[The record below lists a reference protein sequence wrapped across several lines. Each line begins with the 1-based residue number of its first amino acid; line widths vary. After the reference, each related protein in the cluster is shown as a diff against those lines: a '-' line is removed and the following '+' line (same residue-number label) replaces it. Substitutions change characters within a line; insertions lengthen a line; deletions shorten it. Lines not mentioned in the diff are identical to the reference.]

1 LVIKFFSYTFDM
13 LFEKNVISSM
23 IRISLKLKQEPYWAI
38 FFAVSILLVGMIAY
52 KSFSGIVGGLA
63 TMDYE
68 MFLWFLL
75 VGFIAQTIDGALGM
89 AYGVSSN
96 SILLGIGIPPAVA
109 SAWVHFAQV
118 FTSMASGF
126 SHWKL
131 GNVQWPLAKRLMIP
145 GVLGAIAGAYFLSHI
160 DGNTIK
166 PFIAIYLLIMGII
179 ILTKVIKQK
188 KKLFQPEAK
197 SLPYL
202 AGIGGFADAI
212 GGGGWGPIVNSTLLG
227 KGQLP
232 RFAIGTGNF
241 VEIFVSL
248 ASASTFLFFIKELS
262 LAPVLG
268 LILGGVIAAP
278 FAAVICKKLN
288 PRILLAFV
296 GLLIIFL
303 SLRTFYLTLY

>member
-1 LVIKFFSYTFDM
+1 M
-13 LFEKNVISSM
+13 E
-23 IRISLKLKQEPYWAI
+23 RISLKLKQEPFWAF
-38 FFAVSILLVGMIAY
+38 FFAASTLLVGMIAY
-52 KSFSGIVGGLA
+52 KSFSGIMAGVVV
-63 TMDYE
+63 MDYE
-68 MFLWFLL
+68 MFFWFLL
-75 VGFIAQTIDGALGM
+75 VGFVAQTIDGALGM

-131 GNVQWPLAKRLMIP
+131 GNVQWSLAKRLMIP
-145 GVLGAIAGAYFLSHI
+145 GVLGAVAGAYFLSNI
-160 DGNTIK
+160 DGNAIK
-166 PFIAIYLLIMGII
+166 PFIAIYLMIMGII
-179 ILTKVIKQK
+179 ILTKVVK
-188 KKLFQPEAK
+188 KKKKFFQPEAK

-202 AGIGGFADAI
+202 ASIGGFADAI

-232 RFAIGTGNF
+232 RYAIGTGNF

-296 GLLIIFL
+296 GILIIFL
-303 SLRTFYLTLY
+303 SLRTFYLTVY

>member
-1 LVIKFFSYTFDM
+1 MDKILIKVKEEPFWSVFFGF
-13 LFEKNVISSM
+13 
-23 IRISLKLKQEPYWAI
+23 
-38 FFAVSILLVGMIAY
+38 SILLILLISF
-52 KSFSGIVGGLA
+52 KSFSGIWKGA
-63 TMDYE
+63 EMDYE
-68 MFLWFLL
+68 MFFWFLL
-75 VGFIAQTIDGALGM
+75 VGFVAQSIDGALGM

-118 FTSMASGF
+118 FTSLASGF

-131 GNVQWPLAKRLMIP
+131 GNVKWELAKRLMIP
-145 GVLGAIAGAYFLSHI
+145 GVIGAVVGAYFLSNI

-166 PFIAIYLLIMGII
+166 PFIAVYLLVMGII
-179 ILTKVIKQK
+179 IISKVFK
-188 KKLFQPEAK
+188 KRKKEFDPKGK

-202 AGIGGFADAI
+202 AGVGGFADAV

-248 ASASTFLFFIKELS
+248 ASASTFLFFIKDLS

-268 LILGGVIAAP
+268 LILGGVLAAP
-278 FAAVICKKLN
+278 FAAIICKKLN
-288 PRILLAFV
+288 PKVLMFFV
-296 GLLIIFL
+296 GLLVVGL
-303 SLRTFYLTLY
+303 SIRTFYLAVL

>member
-1 LVIKFFSYTFDM
+1 MEKITLKWKQESFLAIMLVSALLLTGIIAFFSFFGM
-13 LFEKNVISSM
+13 EALASM
-23 IRISLKLKQEPYWAI
+23 DR
-38 FFAVSILLVGMIAY
+38 
-52 KSFSGIVGGLA
+52 
-63 TMDYE
+63 E

-75 VGFIAQTIDGALGM
+75 VGFVAQTIDGALGM

-118 FTSMASGF
+118 FTSLASGL

-131 GNVQWPLAKRLMIP
+131 GNVQWSLAKRLLIP
-145 GVLGAIAGAYFLSHI
+145 GVLGAIVGAYFLSSI

-166 PFIAIYLLIMGII
+166 PFIAVYLMVMGII
-179 ILTKVIKQK
+179 ILLKVVKNK
-188 KKLFQPEAK
+188 KKLFKPEGK

-202 AGIGGFADAI
+202 AGIGGFADAV
-212 GGGGWGPIVNSTLLG
+212 GGGGWGPIVNSTLLS

-232 RFAIGTGNF
+232 RYAIGTGNF

-278 FAAVICKKLN
+278 FAAMICKKIS
-288 PRILLAFV
+288 PRVLLTFV
-296 GLLIIFL
+296 GILVIFL
-303 SLRTFYLTLY
+303 SLRTFYLTF